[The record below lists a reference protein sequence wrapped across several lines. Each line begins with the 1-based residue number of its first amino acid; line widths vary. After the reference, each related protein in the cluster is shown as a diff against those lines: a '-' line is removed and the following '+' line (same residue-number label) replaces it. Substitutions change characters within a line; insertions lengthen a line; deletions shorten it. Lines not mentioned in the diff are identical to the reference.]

1 MYFDQNNNYF
11 DDYFQIDNLNDYSIN
26 IDEIN
31 FNRSNQLNSVED
43 GFNKGNMFKD
53 LYSKYKNHV
62 YKLKTMNQKD
72 NLLYKVQMYT
82 FALKDLNLYLDTHPT
97 DQSALFEFQKIRKEL
112 ENVKTKYENT
122 YGVLCAS
129 DVTND
134 DKWTWINNPWPWDK
148 GGK

>member
-11 DDYFQIDNLNDYSIN
+11 DDYYNINNINDYSIN
-26 IDEIN
+26 IDNIN
-31 FNRSNQLNSVED
+31 FNRGNDLYSVED

-62 YKLKTMNQKD
+62 YKLKINNQKD
-72 NLLYKVQMYT
+72 ELLYKVQMYT
-82 FALKDLNLYLDTHPT
+82 FALKDLSLYLDTHPT
-97 DQSALFEFQKIRKEL
+97 DQSVLLEFQKIKKLLDNE
-112 ENVKTKYENT
+112 KTKYEKV
-122 YGVLCAS
+122 YGVLCVNE
-129 DVTND
+129 VTSD

>member
-1 MYFDQNNNYF
+1 MNYYSMRNGSFLFKPTEGYDVGNLFQNLY
-11 DDYFQIDNLNDYSIN
+11 
-26 IDEIN
+26 DE
-31 FNRSNQLNSVED
+31 
-43 GFNKGNMFKD
+43 
-53 LYSKYKNHV
+53 YKN
-62 YKLKTMNQKD
+62 YKPRKLEGRNEKERAYLD
-72 NLLYKVQMYT
+72 LSRIA
-82 FALKDLNLYLDTHPT
+82 FAMHEVNLYLDTHPT